1 MQTKVLTKVP
11 TRVRTKIPTKVSTKV
26 PTKVPIMVPTKVS
39 TKVPATEKSVN
50 FQSLTTSEKNS
61 SLFDTSTI
69 FSIIEESESNNFY
82 KLSKD
87 ELSDD
92 VDEGETQI
100 ESENSN
106 SNFSWPIV
114 ELLKTILFV
123 AFQ

>member
-1 MQTKVLTKVP
+1 
-11 TRVRTKIPTKVSTKV
+11 
-26 PTKVPIMVPTKVS
+26 MVPTKVS
-39 TKVPATEKSVN
+39 TKGAAAENSVN
-50 FQSLTTSEKNS
+50 FQSLTISEKNS

-106 SNFSWPIV
+106 ANFSWPIV